1 MKNFKLSI
9 MLLITASISF
19 TACNEDTPE
28 IEKTTEAHGAYIV
41 NYGNYGEGGASIT
54 KFDYE
59 NNELVNKYYYSQ
71 NDGLELLS
79 NIQYAF
85 EYNENIYMMG
95 NNSDEIIVCDRLF
108 KQSKNGIPDGIAK
121 PRYAV
126 GKDDYLYISC
136 WGANADFDVM
146 ADSYVAK
153 FNIKT
158 NKVEKSIAI
167 PGGPEGLAIANNKLY
182 VALNYADSIAV
193 VNLNDESTT
202 YIQTPAVSSYFLK
215 DENENLYVSL
225 ISTYSDFSEE
235 TGLGYINT
243 TSNTVENV
251 YQLDGVSTEYSSI
264 FAFNSDN
271 SKIYVLTT
279 QYDENWN
286 VSGSLAEFDVAN
298 ETFATLIDNISSP
311 KGVSANPRTNE
322 IYLFIAESVVEGGLM
337 KVYAET
343 GEYKNE
349 YAVGNSPI
357 MSLFLK

>member
-1 MKNFKLSI
+1 MKNLKLNT
-9 MLLITASISF
+9 LLLFTASILF

-41 NYGNYGEGGASIT
+41 NFGNYGEGGASIT

-59 NNELVNKYYYSQ
+59 KNELVNKYYYSQ

-79 NIQYAF
+79 NIQYTL
-85 EYNENIYMMG
+85 EYNDSIYMMG

-108 KQSKNGIPDGIAK
+108 KQSKKGLSDGIFK
-121 PRYAV
+121 PRFAV
-126 GKDDYLYISC
+126 GKGSYLYISC

-146 ADSYVAK
+146 PDSYVAK

-167 PGGPEGLAIANNKLY
+167 PGGPEGVAIANNKLY

-193 VNLNDESTT
+193 VDLNDESTS

-225 ISTYSDFSEE
+225 ISTYSNFSEE

-243 TSNTVENV
+243 TSNTLEGV
-251 YQLDGVSTEYSSI
+251 YQLEGVSTEYSSI
-264 FAFNSDN
+264 LAFNSDY
-271 SKIYVLTT
+271 SRIYALTT

-298 ETFATLIDNISSP
+298 ETFSTLIEDISSP
-311 KGVSANPRTNE
+311 KGVSVNPETNE
-322 IYLFIAESVVEGGLM
+322 IYLFLSESVVEGGLM
-337 KVYAET
+337 NVYSET
-343 GEYKNE
+343 GEFQSE

-357 MSLFLK
+357 MSLFLN